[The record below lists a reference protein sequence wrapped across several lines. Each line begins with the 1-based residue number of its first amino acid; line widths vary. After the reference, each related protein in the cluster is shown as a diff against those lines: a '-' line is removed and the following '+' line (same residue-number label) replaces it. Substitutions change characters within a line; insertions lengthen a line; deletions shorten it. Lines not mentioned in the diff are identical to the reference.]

1 MATGNGLNGH
11 CVLRHA
17 AVVFKYEQDN
27 VMKEL
32 IPMNVLIRP
41 VKLNLVTK
49 DRVQSM
55 ETGQLG
61 QTGVHAVHLVIQE

>member
-1 MATGNGLNGH
+1 MATGNGRNGH

-27 VMKEL
+27 VMREL
-32 IPMNVLIRP
+32 IPVNVLIHP

-49 DRVQSM
+49 DRVQVCTS
-55 ETGQLG
+55 LPP
-61 QTGVHAVHLVIQE
+61 